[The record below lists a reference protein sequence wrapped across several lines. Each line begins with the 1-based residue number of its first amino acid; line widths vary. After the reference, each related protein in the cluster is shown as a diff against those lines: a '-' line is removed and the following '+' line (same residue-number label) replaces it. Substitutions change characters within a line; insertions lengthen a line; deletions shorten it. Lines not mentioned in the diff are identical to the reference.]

1 MVKWLRIHLPMEG
14 GVALMPDQG
23 TKIPHA
29 TWYIKKKKVFINK
42 YTLKI
47 NKYNPFI
54 KNTTSKKT

>member
-1 MVKWLRIHLPMEG
+1 MQG
-14 GVALMPDQG
+14 GVASMPDQG

-29 TWYIKKKKVFINK
+29 RWYSKKKKKVFINK